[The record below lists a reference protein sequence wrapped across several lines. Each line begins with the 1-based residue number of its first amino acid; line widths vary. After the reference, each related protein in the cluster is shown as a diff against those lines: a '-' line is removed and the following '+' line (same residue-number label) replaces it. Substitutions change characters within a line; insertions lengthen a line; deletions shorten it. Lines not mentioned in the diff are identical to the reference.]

1 LVERILGKDEV
12 SSSNLDSSS
21 SSEHPEAIK
30 ASGCFLFAPA
40 GWGSGGK
47 RTSVIF
53 YPGYMDDNAVGLH
66 KRCGPTAFFVIFAKK
81 SGARLFNRH
90 IAQAVGGGV

>member
-40 GWGSGGK
+40 RRGSGAGSGGK

-53 YPGYMDDNAVGLH
+53 
-66 KRCGPTAFFVIFAKK
+66 
-81 SGARLFNRH
+81 
-90 IAQAVGGGV
+90 

>member
-30 ASGCFLFAPA
+30 ASGCFFVCSGRLGQWGQTHHRDILA
-40 GWGSGGK
+40 GIHG
-47 RTSVIF
+47 R
-53 YPGYMDDNAVGLH
+53 
-66 KRCGPTAFFVIFAKK
+66 
-81 SGARLFNRH
+81 
-90 IAQAVGGGV
+90 